1 VILVTG
7 AAGKTGKSIIK
18 ALDQKGC
25 DVRAFVRRDG
35 QVEHAAAAGAA
46 EIVVGDLLDE
56 DFMHQAMRGVRK
68 VYHIC
73 PNVSPDEIVIGKLAI
88 EASKRNEIE
97 HFVYHSVL
105 HPQVEKMPHHWLK
118 MRVEEEIFESNL
130 PFTILQPA
138 PYMQNILAGWSEIVS
153 KGEFSVPYRKETR
166 ISMVDLE
173 DVSQAA
179 ATVLTT
185 SGHMG
190 AVYELSGPETLSQTE
205 IAAIL
210 TERLGTIVQVKV
222 INRVEWE
229 RAARNRGVDGYQVD
243 ALLKM
248 FEYYERFGLVGN
260 SSVLNRILGHPSST
274 FSEFVNRIAARDR

>member
-1 VILVTG
+1 MILVTG
-7 AAGKTGKSIIK
+7 AAGKTGLSIVKSLK
-18 ALDQKGC
+18 LRGC
-25 DVRAFVRRDG
+25 DVRAFVRRDS
-35 QVEHAAAAGAA
+35 QVQQAAAAGAA
-46 EIVVGDLLDE
+46 EAVVGDLLDE
-56 DFMHQAMRGVRK
+56 EFVYQSMRGVRK

-73 PNVSPDEIVIGKLAI
+73 PNVSPDEITIGRLVI
-88 EASKRNEIE
+88 EASKRNEVE

-118 MRVEEEIFESNL
+118 MRVEEELFESNL

-153 KGEFSVPYRKETR
+153 KGEYSVPYRKETR

-179 ATVLTT
+179 AVILTT
-185 SGHMG
+185 SGHLG
-190 AVYELSGPETLSQTE
+190 AVYELSGPDTLSQTA

-210 TERLGTIVQVKV
+210 SERLGITVKVKV
-222 INRVEWE
+222 IDRLEWE
-229 RAARNRGVDGYQVD
+229 RAARNRGLAGYQVE

-260 SSVLNRILGHPSST
+260 STVLNCILGRPSST
-274 FSEFVNRIAARDR
+274 FSEFVDRVADQDR